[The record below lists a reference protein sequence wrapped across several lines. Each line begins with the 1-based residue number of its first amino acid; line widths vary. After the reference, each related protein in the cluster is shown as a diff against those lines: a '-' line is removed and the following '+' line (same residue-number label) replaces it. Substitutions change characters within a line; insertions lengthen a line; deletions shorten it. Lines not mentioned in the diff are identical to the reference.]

1 MLSNPLALH
10 LLHNT
15 NSNRELTKK
24 TFLDCNALMNF
35 YSGQRAAGSGQKFSI
50 HYICDNPTNTQFSE
64 QFTRLFGTKAYLQQ
78 KNPTN
83 MNSKSMQKAAST
95 DT

>member
-35 YSGQRAAGSGQKFSI
+35 YSGQRAADKNLASTIFATTLPTLSFQSNLLAYLGQKL
-50 HYICDNPTNTQFSE
+50 ICNKKTQL
-64 QFTRLFGTKAYLQQ
+64 T
-78 KNPTN
+78 
-83 MNSKSMQKAAST
+83 
-95 DT
+95 